1 MGIKLEYVLTIAIV
15 GIISGALMLKLRNT
29 PVDNRVFT
37 KELEFT
43 HTTLIEVD
51 TDMMKSRAYTDYGV
65 REKGV
70 LTLDNLIYMSDSI
83 DSLLANKGRFEGD
96 KLFLDG
102 DVVLYEKG
110 GNKYETQHAIYN
122 QKTEILNI
130 ISPFT
135 GVQGQ
140 NIVEGNS
147 LEYNM
152 RTKKATGQ
160 TVGTVFNIP
169 DN

>member
-15 GIISGALMLKLRNT
+15 GIISGTLMLKLRDS
-29 PVDNRVFT
+29 PVDNKVFT

-43 HTTLIEVD
+43 STTLIEVD

-65 REKGV
+65 RDKGI
-70 LTLDNLIYMSDSI
+70 LTLDNLIYISDSI
-83 DSLLANKGRFEGD
+83 DSLLSNKGRFEAD
-96 KLFLDG
+96 KLYLDG

-130 ISPFT
+130 IAPFT

-140 NIVEGNS
+140 NSIEGNS
-147 LEYNM
+147 LEYDV
-152 RTKKATGQ
+152 RKKKATGK
-160 TVGTVFNIP
+160 TVGTVFDIP

>member
-1 MGIKLEYVLTIAIV
+1 MGIKLEVVLTIAIV
-15 GIISGALMLKLRNT
+15 GIIAGALMLKLRDS

-43 HTTLIEVD
+43 STTLIEVD

-65 REKGV
+65 RDKDV
-70 LTLDNLIYMSDSI
+70 LTLDNLIYISDSI
-83 DSLLANKGRFEGD
+83 DSLLSNKGRFEGN
-96 KLFLDG
+96 KLYLDG

-122 QKTEILNI
+122 QKTKILNI
-130 ISPFT
+130 ITPFT

-140 NIVEGNS
+140 NIIEGNS
-147 LEYNM
+147 LEYDVGK
-152 RTKKATGQ
+152 KKATGK
-160 TVGTVFNIP
+160 TVGTVFDIP

>member
-1 MGIKLEYVLTIAIV
+1 MGIKLEVVLTIAIV
-15 GIISGALMLKLRNT
+15 GIIAGALMLKLRDS

-43 HTTLIEVD
+43 STTLIEVD

-65 REKGV
+65 RDKDV
-70 LTLDNLIYMSDSI
+70 LTLDNLIYISDSI
-83 DSLLANKGRFEGD
+83 DSLLSNKGRFEGN
-96 KLFLDG
+96 KLYLDG

-122 QKTEILNI
+122 QKTKILNI
-130 ISPFT
+130 ITPFT

-140 NIVEGNS
+140 NIIEGNS
-147 LEYNM
+147 LEYDV
-152 RTKKATGQ
+152 RKKKATGK
-160 TVGTVFNIP
+160 TVGTVFDIP